1 MRIPPHRVVS
11 VRVVL
16 IGTAKAIRVTCTSNN
31 LSSRDDNDVVND
43 PAVKSLVLDQTNQWS
58 EMVERHRREEW
69 QLLRSHLQAQ
79 EDVLRKLMEQQ
90 QLQQMKEL
98 EMMFEK

>member
-1 MRIPPHRVVS
+1 MRIPSHRVVS

-16 IGTAKAIRVTCTSNN
+16 IGTTKAIRVTRTSNN
-31 LSSRDDNDVVND
+31 LFSRDDNDVVND

>member
-1 MRIPPHRVVS
+1 M
-11 VRVVL
+11 VL
-16 IGTAKAIRVTCTSNN
+16 IGTAKAIRVTRTSNN
-31 LSSRDDNDVVND
+31 LFSRDDNDVVND